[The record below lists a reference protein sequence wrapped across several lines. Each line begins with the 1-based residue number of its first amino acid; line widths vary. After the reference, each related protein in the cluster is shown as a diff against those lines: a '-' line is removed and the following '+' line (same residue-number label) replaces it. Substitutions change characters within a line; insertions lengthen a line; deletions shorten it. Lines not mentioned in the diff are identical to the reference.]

1 MAKTTTFTFRI
12 EGVDKVIREIHD
24 TIKDKV
30 NNMSNKGFIRVGI
43 LLRNSMEHN
52 APGIPVDTG
61 NLKSSW
67 FTVSKGYGGTVN
79 SKGSGFDGTLPRVRP
94 QHKLNQA
101 AMVSLA
107 KVVVQSSAKPLIIFG
122 FAANYAVP
130 VHELHKS
137 KSKFFQKALEREK
150 GRILEILAKSV
161 KK

>member
-1 MAKTTTFTFRI
+1 MASTFRI
-12 EGVDKVIREIHD
+12 DGIDKVINEINAK
-24 TIKDKV
+24 IKDMAKEI
-30 NNMSNKGFIRVGI
+30 SNKGFIRVGI

-61 NLKSSW
+61 NLKASW

-79 SKGSGFDGTLPRVRP
+79 SNGSGFDGTLPRVRP
-94 QHKLNQA
+94 QHKLKQA
-101 AMVSLA
+101 AVVAKS
-107 KVVVQSSAKPLIIFG
+107 KVVVQSSAKPLMIFG